1 MTQRQPK
8 PKTQNPKPV
17 EVDFTEVRTGED
29 TRQRGWFWHW
39 NELHTE
45 YEPLL
50 KHSGIGLIT
59 SYIVWTDRREHS
71 PYHGYAFPSLQSQ
84 AAFSGSDRAELITIN
99 RILVALDLIEIRKEM
114 ILRADAQGHR
124 WRVPHNLYRVKDRSG
139 SPHLTAADV
148 EQVMTLAEERKEVYR
163 HIRHIFTSGFVP
175 ISRDNIWHGIL
186 EELRPT
192 ELWQRLATQAGEE
205 EARFSQRSRTGHANR
220 KSNAEAEAA
229 EASETGTSGKRQ
241 LKSVPEPVDSA
252 EIYVP
257 GITTETGIS
266 PVTVVSI
273 EGEQSGG
280 TSVAQSNTGS
290 ETSVAA
296 SNEGLDDG
304 FGIDGASMDGQSNG
318 ARPSSVAPSNSMY
331 DQSIQTTRTNDGG
344 LKKEDVQARN
354 IPVTDPWDFVT
365 FPVTTPTPTL
375 SQVPTEAIPHQ
386 APEHGPD
393 RQAALV
399 AFAEANERQATAA
412 EIRLLG
418 GIATE
423 INGDG
428 GWAIVTAAIYEAVDS
443 GSAFVAPKRVREIV
457 RRWQREGLPDGVG
470 ESRSRGVEKISGVGG
485 EGLGSESLA
494 GSRSVPN
501 IDPDGRAQ
509 GTAPTG
515 GMSVPFRGRHR
526 PRRAGTRHRPY
537 YPCQNP
543 KPKTRNPIA
552 VLDRRGGH
560 RQRAVVGGPGRGSGA
575 AGSGPGGRGAR
586 LPQTGPAARA
596 EWQSWVPARGGA

>member
-1 MTQRQPK
+1 MTQRRPK
-8 PKTQNPKPV
+8 PETRNPKPID
-17 EVDFTEVRTGED
+17 VDFSEVQTGED

-71 PYHGYAFPSLQSQ
+71 PYHGFAFPSLQSQ

-148 EQVMTLAEERKEVYR
+148 EQVMSLAAERKEVYR

-220 KSNAEAEAA
+220 KSNAENEAT
-229 EASETGTSGKRQ
+229 ESASKRQ
-241 LKSVPEPVDSA
+241 LKSVPEPVDA
-252 EIYVP
+252 TEVYVP
-257 GITTETGIS
+257 GSTTDTGIS
-266 PVTVVSI
+266 PVTVVSTRR
-273 EGEQSGG
+273 EQPGV

-290 ETSVAA
+290 ETSVA
-296 SNEGLDDG
+296 STNEGLADG
-304 FGIDGASMDGQSNG
+304 LDLDPASMDGQFNT
-318 ARPSSVAPSNSMY
+318 ARPSTVARTNSMY

-344 LKKEDVQARN
+344 LKKEDLQARN
-354 IPVTDPWDFVT
+354 IPVTDPWDLVT
-365 FPVTTPTPTL
+365 FPVTNATPTV
-375 SQVPTEAIPHQ
+375 SQVPASAVPHQ

-399 AFAEANERQATAA
+399 AFAEANERPATAA
-412 EIRLLG
+412 EIRLLA
-418 GIATE
+418 GIADE
-423 INGDG
+423 INGDQ
-428 GWAIVTAAIYEAVDS
+428 GWAIVTGAIYEAVDS

-457 RRWQREGLPDGVG
+457 RRWQREGFPDSVLGTAQQKNASRNSGAPYPPRSSDHNLEVPNASRPDNIAD
-470 ESRSRGVEKISGVGG
+470 ESSDDPADGPFWIDEAGIGSGQLWAALVDVLERRGLARSAEVHDYLKSAQLLGRSGSRGFRLGVAHD
-485 EGLGSESLA
+485 LA
-494 GSRSVPN
+494 
-501 IDPDGRAQ
+501 
-509 GTAPTG
+509 
-515 GMSVPFRGRHR
+515 
-526 PRRAGTRHRPY
+526 
-537 YPCQNP
+537 
-543 KPKTRNPIA
+543 
-552 VLDRRGGH
+552 
-560 RQRAVVGGPGRGSGA
+560 RQRIERKWRADLEDALAEVLGGSGWDLEIRVSA
-575 AGSGPGGRGAR
+575 
-586 LPQTGPAARA
+586 
-596 EWQSWVPARGGA
+596 